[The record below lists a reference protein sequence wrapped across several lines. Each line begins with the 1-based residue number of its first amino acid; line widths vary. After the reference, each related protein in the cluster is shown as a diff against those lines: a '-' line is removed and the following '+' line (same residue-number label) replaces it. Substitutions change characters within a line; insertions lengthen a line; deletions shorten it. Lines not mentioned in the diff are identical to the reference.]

1 MPGLEKE
8 LENVSRNVSSLS
20 KSGDVFAEQE
30 DQIADQISSMKQ
42 RSVQCITVQYSVIQN
57 STVPDIRPDLTH

>member
-42 RSVQCITVQYSVIQN
+42 RSVQYRAVQYSTVSYRTVQYQISDQI
-57 STVPDIRPDLTH
+57 

>member
-42 RSVQCITVQYSVIQN
+42 RSVQYSTLQYSVIQN